1 MSAQIRHVEVS
12 ESDPLVSI
20 ITPTHNPLYVP
31 SIFENLRRQSYPK
44 WEWVIVPNGGAVAP
58 RLNDPRVKIV
68 LNADAAVGGGQRAS
82 VGAYKAHAV
91 RASSGSII
99 VELDHDDFLSL
110 HAIERVV
117 KAFKEG
123 NSDAGATDFV
133 YSDFAEFNDADGSP
147 HTYHASYGWRYRD
160 VVGPD
165 GKSYKAAQAMP
176 VAPPWILQLTHAPNH
191 IRAWTRAAYDEVGG
205 HNPQLDVGD
214 DFDLMVK
221 FYVAGKK
228 FVHIPECLYFYRMTA
243 QNTHKERNAR
253 IQEIVGNLYDHNVYA
268 MMLRWCKEKGLLP
281 IDLGSAHNKP
291 SGYHGVDIYA
301 APGVDTVADLDG
313 TWPFKDNSVGMIR
326 AWDAIEHFKDPINTM
341 NQAWRVLAPGG
352 MFMIEVPSTDGRG
365 GWQDPTHV
373 AFFNQNSFWY
383 YTRDEFAKFIP
394 AFKGSFYPMKIMTYF
409 PSEFHRA
416 NNIPYVRAHL
426 CAIKKGMAGPMPGPA
441 MGAR

>member
-1 MSAQIRHVEVS
+1 MSTQTRHVEVTS
-12 ESDPLVSI
+12 SDPLVSI
-20 ITPTHNPLYVP
+20 ITPTHNPMYIP
-31 SIFENLRRQSYPK
+31 SIFENLRKQSYPK
-44 WEWVIVPNGGAVAP
+44 WEWVIVPNCGAVVP
-58 RLNDPRVKIV
+58 PINDPRVKIV
-68 LNADAAVGGGQRAS
+68 LNADAAVAAATGGTRGS
-82 VGAYKAHAV
+82 VGAFKAHAV

-117 KAFKEG
+117 KAFRDG
-123 NSDAGATDFV
+123 GDFV
-133 YSDFAEFNDADGSP
+133 YSDFAEFHDADGSP
-147 HTYHASYGWRYRD
+147 HTYHSSFGWKYRD

-165 GKSYKAAQAMP
+165 GRGYKAASAMP

-191 IRAWTRAAYDEVGG
+191 IRAWTRKAYDEVGG
-205 HNPQLDVGD
+205 HNPQLDVSD

-253 IQEIVGNLYDHNVYA
+253 IQEIVSHLYDHNVYA
-268 MMLRWCKEKGLLP
+268 MMMRWCNEKGLLP

-301 APGVDTVADLDG
+301 APGVDTVANLDG
-313 TWPFKDNSVGMIR
+313 EWPFKDNSVGMIR
-326 AWDAIEHFKDPINTM
+326 AWDAIEHFKDPINTF

-394 AFKGSFYPMKIMTYF
+394 AFHGSFYPMKIMTYY